1 MARIMLV
8 DDDKPSLKSLQRIL
22 AGVAGYEINTY
33 SSAEE
38 ALAGAQDVEYDLVIT
53 DYLMPGMDGIT
64 FLKKM
69 KQIQP
74 NSSRI
79 ILSRHCDRQSLY
91 GAINEANALRYIE
104 KPCDANAL
112 KAIIGEVLEERARHV
127 SPAVQGLLGVIRDME
142 AVIQEQASQIE
153 SLKEELQNSG
163 TVRDRILKL

>member
-8 DDDKPSLKSLQRIL
+8 DDDKPSLKSLQRVL
-22 AGVAGYEINTY
+22 AGVAGYEISAY
-33 SSAEE
+33 ASAEE
-38 ALAGAQDVEYDLVIT
+38 ALAGAQDVKYDLVIT

-69 KQIQP
+69 KQIRP
-74 NSSRI
+74 GSSRI
-79 ILSRHCDRQSLY
+79 ILSRRCDRQSLY

-104 KPCDANAL
+104 KPCDAEAL
-112 KAIIGEVLEERARHV
+112 KAIIGEVLEERVRHV

-153 SLKEELQNSG
+153 RLKEELQNSG
-163 TVRDRILKL
+163 TGRDRILKL

>member
-8 DDDKPSLKSLQRIL
+8 DGDKPSLKSLQRIL
-22 AGVAGYEINTY
+22 AGVAGYEISTY

-79 ILSRHCDRQSLY
+79 VLSGHCDRQSLY

-104 KPCDANAL
+104 KPCDD
-112 KAIIGEVLEERARHV
+112 KAIKAIVCEVLEDRARHA
-127 SPAVQGLLGVIRDME
+127 SPAMQELLGVIRDME
-142 AVIQEQASQIE
+142 AVIQDQASQIE
-153 SLKEELQNSG
+153 RLKETLQNSG
-163 TVRDRILKL
+163 NSQDRLLEL